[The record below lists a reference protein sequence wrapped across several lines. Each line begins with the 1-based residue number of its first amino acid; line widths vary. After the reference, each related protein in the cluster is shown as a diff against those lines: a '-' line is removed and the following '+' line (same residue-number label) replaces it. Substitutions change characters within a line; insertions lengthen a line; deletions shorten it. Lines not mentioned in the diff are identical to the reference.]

1 MSIKKILI
9 FPILGLILLST
20 SGKTESVIQPEDSSR
35 YHEELLINVI
45 DKIKNQ
51 ELESALIK
59 IKHLVKV
66 NPQFKLAQFIYG
78 DLMLAKANGVIEFD
92 GIYNI
97 PYERIDELRR
107 EAMIRWRYH
116 QSKIDDEKIP
126 SSLIR
131 MAEDQPYAIVVDLS
145 VSRLFLFKNTNGI
158 PKLVRDFYVST
169 GKNGAGKIKEGD
181 KKTPVGIYFITNF
194 IGSNALPDFYGDGAL
209 EINYP
214 NIIDKRSKRTG
225 SGIWLHGAPIGVYS
239 RPPRDSNGCVILAN
253 QDLKYILDLIGK
265 EKIPVILDKKIT
277 WVDVKQWKQKY
288 WKFVAHIE
296 QWRKAWERQDIK
308 RYLHYY
314 STEYSEIEK
323 SYKFWLDYNN
333 QIDAMGELIDVK
345 FSNNSIFLYPNNKS
359 ILVTTF
365 ILSNVNNDTRE
376 RFIKRQYWHMEK
388 GKDWRI
394 LYEEDISQI
403 G

>member
-1 MSIKKILI
+1 MNIKKILI

-20 SGKTESVIQPEDSSR
+20 SGKTESVIQPENSSR
-35 YHEELLINVI
+35 YHEKLLINVI
-45 DKIKNQ
+45 DEIKKQ
-51 ELESALIK
+51 ELENALIK

-97 PYERIDELRR
+97 PYERIDELRH
-107 EAMIRWRYH
+107 EAMARWRYH

-145 VSRLFLFKNTNGI
+145 ISRLFLFKNTNGI
-158 PKLVRDFYVST
+158 PKLVRNFYVST

-225 SGIWLHGAPIGVYS
+225 SGIWLHGTPRGVYS

-265 EKIPVILDKKIT
+265 EKTPVILDKKIT
-277 WVDVKQWKQKY
+277 WVDIKQWKQKY

-296 QWRKAWERQDIK
+296 QWRKAWESQDIE

-314 STEYSEIEK
+314 STEYSEIDK

-333 QIDAMGELIDVK
+333 QIDAMGELINVE
-345 FSNNSIFLYPNNKS
+345 FSNNSIFLYPNDKP
-359 ILVTTF
+359 IFVTTF
-365 ILSNVNNDTRE
+365 ILSNINNDTRE

-388 GKDWRI
+388 GKNWRI